1 MGHDKQLRYRQ
12 HRQASGFRIPSRRPV
27 LSRVGHPAMAN
38 QHFNYNCPV
47 QNRYSDG
54 GLSEEEEMLTDNT
67 HHQPVSKVNKSI
79 IDKPP
84 PLIVK
89 MTTAPILKQLIAS
102 VTKVFNLK
110 FMANAVKIYTA
121 TEEDFHKLKKI
132 LIEKTLLMYTH
143 RTKTEKIEA
152 KMDKF
157 VLFGLDSNIT
167 PEQIKEEL
175 KE

>member
-1 MGHDKQLRYRQ
+1 
-12 HRQASGFRIPSRRPV
+12 
-27 LSRVGHPAMAN
+27 MAN
-38 QHFNYNCPV
+38 QDFNYNCPV

-89 MTTAPILKQLIAS
+89 MTTAPILKQLIAP

-110 FMANAVKIYTA
+110 FMANAVKINNVMC
-121 TEEDFHKLKKI
+121 
-132 LIEKTLLMYTH
+132 TLSLHYEIRLVHLEPFT
-143 RTKTEKIEA
+143 
-152 KMDKF
+152 F
-157 VLFGLDSNIT
+157 
-167 PEQIKEEL
+167 
-175 KE
+175 